1 MNNDLTDYGSL
12 LSEHRRTWWSFIMF
26 VVFFLCPFHMS
37 LTLTLGMIYAVV
49 GGNQWEHVNY
59 FLILFFGGFTAWF
72 GHWIWHR
79 FFGVYYAAI
88 YQEGVLLKNYFG
100 EQFIAW
106 ETIEDTK
113 SKNLMFNIQIF
124 FTVFWRTLRIKHRDG
139 VVVIES
145 GTGFTFADWSLLFAL
160 HGYSDFGK

>member
-12 LSEHRRTWWSFIMF
+12 LSEHRRTWWSFTMF
-26 VVFFLCPFHMS
+26 VIFFLCPFFYCFS
-37 LTLTLGMIYAVV
+37 LTLYMI
-49 GGNQWEHVNY
+49 GNIVIGRQWETIN
-59 FLILFFGGFTAWF
+59 LIIMFFFGGLAAWVAY
-72 GHWIWHR
+72 WMRPR

-88 YQEGVLLKNYFG
+88 YQKGLLVKNLFG

-106 ETIEDTK
+106 ETIEDTRPVLFGY
-113 SKNLMFNIQIF
+113 NFFIF
-124 FTVFWRTLRIKHRDG
+124 ITIIWRTLRIKHRDG